1 MATTGQTDGVSSA
14 DIAFDSEYVAAPGD
28 ASPGEKIFVQRWR
41 PAHTAVRATLV
52 LSHGLGEHA
61 GPYQPF
67 IEYFAPRGAAIYAHD
82 HRGFGR
88 SEGRRGHVPRYE
100 RYVEDLLPLVQRAR
114 VENPGLPL
122 VLVGHSMGGTI
133 ALLFALRHPELLS
146 AAVFSAPALII
157 GRRVS
162 PAQRAMLR
170 ALSRLYP
177 MYTRT
182 GVSNPAFLTRDPALQ
197 QQTAQDTLRHTHTTA
212 RLLSEM
218 FDRAPRE
225 VLAHVG
231 ELGVPFIILHGTD
244 DPLVRVEAS
253 QRVYDGAPAPGRAIK
268 IYPGLRHE
276 LFREIERREVFDD
289 VAAWLGGRDIVLSA
303 FSTS

>member
-1 MATTGQTDGVSSA
+1 VATDEAAGGVSAA
-14 DIAFDSEYVAAPGD
+14 DIAHDTEYVSAPGD
-28 ASPGEKIFVQRWR
+28 ASHGEKIFVQRWR
-41 PAHTAVRATLV
+41 PANAAPRAALV

-67 IEYFAPRGAAIYAHD
+67 IEHFVPRGAVIYAHD

-100 RYVEDLLPLVQRAR
+100 RYIEDLLPLVQRAHA
-114 VENPGLPL
+114 ENPRLPL

-133 ALLFALRHPELLS
+133 ALLFALRHPELLT

-157 GRRVS
+157 GQRVS
-162 PAQRAMLR
+162 PVQRAMLR
-170 ALSRLYP
+170 TLSRLYP
-177 MYTRT
+177 TYTRT
-182 GVSNPAFLTRDPALQ
+182 GVSNPAYLTRDPALQ
-197 QQTAQDTLRHTHTTA
+197 QQTARDTLRHTHTTA

-231 ELGVPFIILHGTD
+231 GLRVPFIILHGTD

-253 QRVYDGAPAPGRAIK
+253 QRVYDDSPAPGRAIK

-289 VAAWLGGRDIVLSA
+289 VVAWLAGRGITLSD
-303 FSTS
+303 

>member
-1 MATTGQTDGVSSA
+1 VATTDQAAGDVSNA
-14 DIAFDSEYVAAPGD
+14 DITHDTEYVAAPGD
-28 ASPGEKIFVQRWR
+28 ASPREKIFVQRWR
-41 PAHTAVRATLV
+41 PAHTAARAALV

-67 IEYFAPRGAAIYAHD
+67 VEYFAPRGAAIYAHD

-100 RYVEDLLPLVQRAR
+100 RYVEDLLPLVRRAR
-114 VENPGLPL
+114 AENPGLPL

-133 ALLFALRHPELLS
+133 ALLFALRHPDLLS

-157 GRRVS
+157 GLRVS
-162 PAQRAMLR
+162 PVQQAMLR

-177 MYTRT
+177 TYTRT
-182 GVSNPAFLTRDPALQ
+182 GVSNPAALTRDPALQ
-197 QQTAQDTLRHTHTTA
+197 QQTARDTLRHTHTTA

-231 ELGVPFIILHGTD
+231 ELRVPFIILHGTD

-268 IYPGLRHE
+268 STPDCATNSSARSNAA
-276 LFREIERREVFDD
+276 RSSTTSRRGS
-289 VAAWLGGRDIVLSA
+289 AAGASRLSRK
-303 FSTS
+303 S

>member
-1 MATTGQTDGVSSA
+1 MATTDRAGSVSSA
-14 DIAFDSEYVAAPGD
+14 DITHNTEYVAAPGD
-28 ASPGEKIFVQRWR
+28 ASPREKIFVQRWR
-41 PAHTAVRATLV
+41 PVNATPRVALV

-67 IEYFAPRGAAIYAHD
+67 IEHFVPRGAVIYAHD

-114 VENPGLPL
+114 NENASLPL

-133 ALLFALRHPELLS
+133 ALLFALRHPDLLS

-157 GRRVS
+157 GQRVS
-162 PAQRAMLR
+162 PTQRAMLR

-177 MYTRT
+177 TYTRT
-182 GVSNPAFLTRDPALQ
+182 GVSNPAYLTRDPVLQ
-197 QQTAQDTLRHTHTTA
+197 QQTAGDTLRHTHTTA

-218 FDRAPRE
+218 FDRAPRA

-231 ELGVPFIILHGTD
+231 ELRVPFIILHGTD

-253 QRVYDGAPAPGRAIK
+253 QRVYDGAQAPGRAIK

-289 VAAWLGGRDIVLSA
+289 VAAWLAGRGIVLSD
-303 FSTS
+303 

>member
-1 MATTGQTDGVSSA
+1 MATDQAADGVSEA
-14 DIAFDSEYVAAPGD
+14 DIAHDTEYVSAPGD

-41 PAHTAVRATLV
+41 PVNAAPHAALV

-67 IEYFAPRGAAIYAHD
+67 IEHFVPRGAVIYAHD

-100 RYVEDLLPLVQRAR
+100 RYIEDLLPLVQRAHA
-114 VENPGLPL
+114 ENPGLPL

-133 ALLFALRHPELLS
+133 ALLFALRHPELLT

-157 GRRVS
+157 GQRIS
-162 PAQRAMLR
+162 PVQRAMLLT
-170 ALSRLYP
+170 LSRLYP
-177 MYTRT
+177 TYTRT
-182 GVSNPAFLTRDPALQ
+182 GVSNPAYLTRDPALQ
-197 QQTAQDTLRHTHTTA
+197 QQTAEDTLRHTHTTA

-231 ELGVPFIILHGTD
+231 GLRVPFIILHGTD

-253 QRVYDGAPAPGRAIK
+253 QRVYDGSPAPGRAIK

-276 LFREIERREVFDD
+276 LVREIERREVFDD
-289 VAAWLGGRDIVLSA
+289 VAAWLAGQGITLSD
-303 FSTS
+303 